1 MTATPTMRH
10 DRRSGIGPARA
21 AAAFLALAATLAAW
35 VWASSTWFPAD
46 GEDPVRSAFPG
57 SALLRGWVHF
67 DAGWYFDIAI
77 NGYSMPPGR
86 QASVAFFPTYPIAVR
101 HLTPYV
107 GSVELAGIL
116 ITFVC
121 GLCATVLV
129 AAWTRPRLS
138 PRAQTAALAVLLLQ
152 PYAWYLVGAVYA
164 DALFLAACVGAFV
177 LVDRNRPLAAGVVGA
192 VASATRPVGLA
203 LVVGLAVAQIE
214 RRDALRLWSG
224 TPLRRLADRPGRIGR
239 IAGTVVTVPVGIHL
253 RRIRPVDAGV
263 LVAACGFVGWCLWL
277 WWRFGDPLAFSTV
290 QRYWAQQSGP
300 VTLLKLHLGGL
311 ILLEPTEHVRYI
323 LGCLLQ
329 GALVCGALLAVPRI
343 IRRFGWGPGIYTVI
357 ALGLPVIGS
366 KDFQGTGRYLLAAFP
381 AVALAG
387 EWLAERS
394 PRTRRVVLVA
404 SGLLLLTWSHLYAR
418 GHYVA

>member
-1 MTATPTMRH
+1 MTTSPDTVRATPG
-10 DRRSGIGPARA
+10 GIGPGRA
-21 AAAFLALAATLAAW
+21 AAAFVALAGTLVAW

-57 SALLRGWVHF
+57 SGLLRGWVHF
-67 DAGWYFDIAI
+67 DAGWYFEIAI

-116 ITFVC
+116 VTFVC

-129 AAWTRPRLS
+129 ATWTRSRLS
-138 PRAQTAALAVLLLQ
+138 PAAQTTALAVLLLQ

-164 DALFLAACVGAFV
+164 DALFLAATVGAFV
-177 LVDRNRPLAAGVVGA
+177 LVDRNRPLAAGIVGA

-203 LVVGLAVAQIE
+203 VVVGLLLAQLE
-214 RRDALRLWSG
+214 RRDALRFRSG
-224 TPLRRLADRPGRIGR
+224 APLRRFADRPGRVGR
-239 IAGTVVTVPVGIHL
+239 LTGTVVTVPVGVHL
-253 RRIRPVDAGV
+253 RRVRPVDAGV
-263 LVAACGFVGWCLWL
+263 LLAAGGFAGWCAWL

-290 QRYWAQQSGP
+290 QRYWAQRSGP

-311 ILLEPTEHVRYI
+311 ILLEPTDHVRYI

-329 GALVCGALLAVPRI
+329 GALVCGALLTVPRI
-343 IRRFGWGPGIYTVI
+343 IRRFGWGPGVYTAV

-381 AVALAG
+381 VVALAG
-387 EWLAERS
+387 EWLAGRS
-394 PRTRRVVLVA
+394 PRTRRTVLVVSA
-404 SGLLLLTWSHLYAR
+404 LLLGIWSHLYAR